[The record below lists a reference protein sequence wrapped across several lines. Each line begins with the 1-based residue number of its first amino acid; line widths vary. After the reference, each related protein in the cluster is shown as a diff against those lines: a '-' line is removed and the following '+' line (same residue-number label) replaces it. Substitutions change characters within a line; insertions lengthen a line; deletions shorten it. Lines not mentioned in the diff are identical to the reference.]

1 MGDRV
6 EREAQAWIEEMTGER
21 LEGSFAEGLKDG
33 VVLCKLVNKI
43 RPGSVAKVNDP
54 ATMPFKKMENIANA
68 LKGLRALGMKE
79 FEMFGTPDLFEEK
92 NLKQVASSVH
102 ALGRL
107 LQTIMPDAPFPK
119 LGIKV
124 VEKNV
129 REFSEEQ
136 MVQARMAVS
145 VLNLGSSDM
154 GRKATESVLQGKGF
168 DLNAEKHKG
177 EAEDRRAAA
186 AAGGGGGGGGSGG
199 AGSSAKAKA
208 GAAPAAPVPP
218 PPEEEAE
225 PERPKGGKPTHLPKP
240 LPPGWTEEK
249 TDEGESYYVNDETGE
264 TT

>member
-1 MGDRV
+1 MDEKV
-6 EREAQAWIEEMTGER
+6 EREAQAWIEAMTGESF
-21 LEGSFAEGLKDG
+21 GGSSFADGLKDG
-33 VVLCKLVNKI
+33 VLLCKLVNKI
-43 RPGSVAKVNDP
+43 KPGSVAKVNDP

-119 LGIKV
+119 LGVKV

-154 GRKATESVLQGKGF
+154 GRKATESVLAGKGF
-168 DLNAEKHKG
+168 DLNAEKHKD
-177 EAEDRRAAA
+177 EADDRRAAA
-186 AAGGGGGGGGSGG
+186 TAEKAAGGGGGGG
-199 AGSSAKAKA
+199 AGAKAA
-208 GAAPAAPVPP
+208 PPAPAAATAPAA
-218 PPEEEAE
+218 EEE
-225 PERPKGGKPTHLPKP
+225 PKKGGKPTHLPKP
-240 LPPGWTEEK
+240 LQEGWVEEK
-249 TDEGESYYVNDETGE
+249 TDEGESYYVNDATGE
-264 TT
+264 TTWDRPV